1 MMKRLTIPALI
12 LLAVAV
18 GALFMISPHN
28 TQSVQSKFLGIIAPF
43 LKTGSAM
50 ESRFNAYREGLKSLD
65 QLEAD
70 NKQLLV
76 EIKVLK
82 ATNQTLR
89 DLEVENNRLR
99 HALEYR
105 QRSVFKL
112 VPARIIAR
120 DASTWWNTV
129 KIDRGFAD
137 GIEPDMSVLTE
148 DGLVGKTTTV
158 AKNASTVLL
167 VSDEN
172 CKVAAM
178 IEGAREQGI
187 VRGERTS
194 TNSQPEISLNFLP
207 KSAKLGPGQKI
218 LSSGVGGVFP
228 PGVALGVVK
237 QFEVRPLDCRATL
250 IPAVDLTTIQDVF
263 VVAGKK

>member
-1 MMKRLTIPALI
+1 
-12 LLAVAV
+12 
-18 GALFMISPHN
+18 
-28 TQSVQSKFLGIIAPF
+28 
-43 LKTGSAM
+43 
-50 ESRFNAYREGLKSLD
+50 
-65 QLEAD
+65 
-70 NKQLLV
+70 
-76 EIKVLK
+76 LK

-99 HALEYR
+99 HALGYR
-105 QRSVFKL
+105 ERSVFKL

-129 KIDRGFAD
+129 KIDKGLDD
-137 GIEPDMSVLTE
+137 GLEPDMCVLTE

-158 AKNASTVLL
+158 ARNASTVLL

-207 KSAKLGPGQKI
+207 KTAKLKPGQKV

-237 QFEVRPLDCRATL
+237 QFETRPLDCRATL